1 MSILQSNVV
10 LLYHFRIEPKRIRDI
25 LTLEMHKIPWSKKI
39 EQFFKL
45 NYEEKKNQKVNK
57 TQPKVKPTKIQ
68 ETKALDS
75 MLLQCYW
82 LGWSHTNPWCLN
94 Y

>member
-45 NYEEKKNQKVNK
+45 NYEEKKSKS
-57 TQPKVKPTKIQ
+57 
-68 ETKALDS
+68 E
-75 MLLQCYW
+75 
-82 LGWSHTNPWCLN
+82 
-94 Y
+94 